1 MRYVAGFVAA
11 VALLSGAAGA
21 DTVRAIDFIAAT
33 QSFWGP
39 GGSANDLDEGGR
51 TPGAVGFGFDVD
63 ASTGTVRGDYGG
75 QLAFFFPDVYFVSD
89 GPLAIGTSF
98 SGGNGFLTT
107 RLGAQM
113 DVFGF
118 VDVVIPVPL
127 APDIPVDIEVSIPP
141 FPLGNFLDGSRNFG
155 LGLGGQT
162 SVTAVTNFDINAFAA
177 AGGLVEFG
185 PTFKVTQTSTFRPTA
200 IGGTLVYTHR
210 DTGLSFSTPFNAG
223 QAPAIQFPLLGIW
236 DFSVENL
243 VLANVFAT
251 GFDGAVGGYVDIF
264 ILGRSEITTANFN
277 LHDVSPFG
285 LSFST
290 VDIPNAF
297 SINAV
302 PEPSSLALLGAA
314 AGALLVWRRRRA
326 RGR

>member
-1 MRYVAGFVAA
+1 MRFLAGFVAA
-11 VALLSGAAGA
+11 VGFLPGSAGA
-21 DTVRAIDFIAAT
+21 DTVKTIDFIAAT

-51 TPGAVGFGFDVD
+51 TPGSVGFGFDVD

-75 QLAFFFPDVYFVSD
+75 QLAFFFPGEHMAGS
-89 GPLAIGTSF
+89 PLAIATSF

-127 APDIPVDIEVSIPP
+127 APDIPIDIEVSIPP
-141 FPLGNFLDGSRNFG
+141 FPLGNFLDGSRNFN
-155 LGLGGQT
+155 LGLGGTT

-185 PTFKVTQTSTFRPTA
+185 PTFKVTQASTFRPTA

-223 QAPAIQFPLLGIW
+223 HAPVVQFPLLGIW

-251 GFDGAVGGYVDIF
+251 GFDGAIGGYVDIF
-264 ILGRSEITTANFN
+264 ILGRDEITTRNFD
-277 LHDVSPFG
+277 LHDVSPFA
-285 LSFST
+285 LTFST

-297 SINAV
+297 SITATV

-326 RGR
+326 RGG